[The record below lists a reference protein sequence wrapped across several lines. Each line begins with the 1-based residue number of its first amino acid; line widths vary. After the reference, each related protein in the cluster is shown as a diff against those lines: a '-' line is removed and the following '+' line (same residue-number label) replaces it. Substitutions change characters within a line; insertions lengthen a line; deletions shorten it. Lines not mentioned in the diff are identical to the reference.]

1 MVRELIN
8 VEAVDRSFGAVDVLQ
23 DINLKVNDGDR
34 IGIVGHNGAGKTTLL
49 NTISEQKQDTGDV
62 EFAPGIRLAYLTQIR
77 DLESDSTIEEELGRK
92 GRQFQ
97 ELEDEIA
104 AIEAQMVD
112 PSFYEGDW
120 EPVMERYTELQQTLA
135 ASGGGNVAGI
145 AKGILERLGLDQ
157 HPMDMPVKK
166 LSGGEQAKL
175 ALARQLVGLNGID
188 VIFLDEPT
196 NHLDIHTTEWLETF
210 LTEFKG
216 AQLIVSHDRYFL
228 DQVCNRIVEIDNLRA
243 WPWKGN
249 YSQFLVQKEASE
261 AALGDLIANTEKKI
275 ASTMGA
281 MQQMKRANKYDK
293 SISAKHKMIERLQQ
307 ELKALKAR
315 MPKKRKPLI
324 LSLEAVDKASM
335 DVLSVEDA
343 TKTFDGLERK
353 ILDNQSLE
361 VRKGDRIGIVGGNG
375 QGKTTLLKLIN
386 GDEQLT
392 SGKMDLAPGCE
403 IGYFHQDHATLDFNL
418 NPVEQIQK
426 LRPDFQYG
434 DIRAALGRFQFS
446 NEQVSTKLSQLSGGE
461 RARVALLKLLLEE
474 NNLLLMD
481 EPTNHLDMD
490 SKATLDFNLNPVE
503 QIQKLRPDFQYG
515 DIRAALGRF
524 QFSNEQVSTKL
535 SQLSGGE
542 RARVA
547 LLKLLL
553 EENNLLL
560 MDEPTNHLDMD
571 SKATLEE
578 ALINYTG
585 SLITVSHDRW
595 FLDQVVNRI
604 WELQDGVVT
613 VYYGNYT
620 DYVRAKKGLPPL
632 AEGEISD
639 V

>member
-1 MVRELIN
+1 MARELIN

-112 PSFYEGDW
+112 PAFYEGDW

-135 ASGGGNVAGI
+135 SSGGGNVAGI

-157 HPMDMPVKK
+157 HPMDMAVNK

-249 YSQFLVQKEASE
+249 YSQFLVQKTASE
-261 AALGDLIANTEKKI
+261 AALGDAIANIEKKI
-275 ASTMGA
+275 QSTMGA

-293 SISAKHKMIERLQQ
+293 SISAKHKMIERMQQ

-315 MPKKRKPLI
+315 VPKKRKPLI
-324 LSLEAVDKASM
+324 LSLEAT
-335 DVLSVEDA
+335 DA
-343 TKTFDGLERK
+343 AR
-353 ILDNQSLE
+353 
-361 VRKGDRIGIVGGNG
+361 VGTG
-375 QGKTTLLKLIN
+375 
-386 GDEQLT
+386 
-392 SGKMDLAPGCE
+392 
-403 IGYFHQDHATLDFNL
+403 
-418 NPVEQIQK
+418 V
-426 LRPDFQYG
+426 
-434 DIRAALGRFQFS
+434 
-446 NEQVSTKLSQLSGGE
+446 
-461 RARVALLKLLLEE
+461 VALLKLLLEE
-474 NNLLLMD
+474 NN
-481 EPTNHLDMD
+481 
-490 SKATLDFNLNPVE
+490 
-503 QIQKLRPDFQYG
+503 
-515 DIRAALGRF
+515 
-524 QFSNEQVSTKL
+524 
-535 SQLSGGE
+535 
-542 RARVA
+542 
-547 LLKLLL
+547 
-553 EENNLLL
+553 
-560 MDEPTNHLDMD
+560 
-571 SKATLEE
+571 
-578 ALINYTG
+578 
-585 SLITVSHDRW
+585 
-595 FLDQVVNRI
+595 
-604 WELQDGVVT
+604 
-613 VYYGNYT
+613 
-620 DYVRAKKGLPPL
+620 
-632 AEGEISD
+632 
-639 V
+639 